1 MRKERKKESFIHK
14 PIYPGGLKAMR
25 EFIRK
30 HMKYP
35 KAAIEAKIEGSV
47 LVKYEVNYKG
57 KVTRTE
63 IGSGLGY
70 GCNEEAA
77 RLVKMFKFQVGK
89 NPRRLKVKF
98 HKSIRINF
106 KLPKPKAKPTT
117 NKLQV
122 NYTITRTNQKPSGS
136 SPSYNYTID
145 L

>member
-14 PIYPGGLKAMR
+14 PVYPGGLKAMR

-30 HMKYP
+30 HMRYP
-35 KAAIEAKIEGSV
+35 SEAIEAKIEGAV
-47 LVKYEVNYKG
+47 LVKYEVNFKG
-57 KVTRTE
+57 KVTKTE

-70 GCNEEAA
+70 GCDEEAA

-106 KLPKPKAKPTT
+106 KLPKPKPKPTT
-117 NKLQV
+117 KNVQV
-122 NYTITRTNQKPSGS
+122 NYTITKSKQKPDNS
-136 SPSYNYTID
+136 SSTYNYTID